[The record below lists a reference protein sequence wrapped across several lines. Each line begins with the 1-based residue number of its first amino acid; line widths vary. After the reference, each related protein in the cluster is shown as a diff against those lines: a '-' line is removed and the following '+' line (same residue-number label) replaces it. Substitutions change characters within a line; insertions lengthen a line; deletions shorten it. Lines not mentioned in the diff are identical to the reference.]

1 MRELNQRA
9 VLDLLRRSGPATRP
23 QVAKDTGLSKPT
35 VGQALLDL
43 ERRHLVREVGRTSA
57 GPGRSAVVYEVNP
70 AAGHVLGVDIGRERI
85 RLEVAD
91 LAGTV
96 VSRVDER
103 NRCRSAR
110 SLVQLVRDLTQEI
123 VGSTDVV
130 AKVVGSPG
138 VPDPKTGVLHH
149 APNLPGW
156 GRKGLL
162 EELAGALGPGLV
174 VENDANL
181 AAVGEMTAGAARGV
195 DVFVFITVGT
205 GIGMGIVVNGQ
216 LFRGAHG
223 AAGEVGYLPY
233 GRPEGVRP
241 PERGMLETAVSG
253 HSVVQKALERG
264 LEAKSAKEVFELA
277 RNNDARA
284 LAAVAEEAKQ
294 LAFVVGTVA
303 AVIDPELVVLGGG
316 IGSNTDL
323 LAEPLEE
330 ALRATTPLR
339 PKIVAGELGDAAVLT
354 GAISVG
360 LRAAREVVFERALG
374 SGQRLGASLGQ

>member
-1 MRELNQRA
+1 
-9 VLDLLRRSGPATRP
+9 
-23 QVAKDTGLSKPT
+23 
-35 VGQALLDL
+35 
-43 ERRHLVREVGRTSA
+43 
-57 GPGRSAVVYEVNP
+57 
-70 AAGHVLGVDIGRERI
+70 VDIGRERI

-103 NRCRSAR
+103 NCCRSAR
-110 SLVQLVRDLTQEI
+110 SLVLLVRELAEQTVAAAGI
-123 VGSTDVV
+123 TFGDVV

-138 VPDPKTGVLHH
+138 VPDPRTGALHH

-156 GRKGLL
+156 GRRGLL

-195 DVFVFITVGT
+195 DVFVCITVGT
-205 GIGMGIVVNGQ
+205 GVGMGIVVNGQ

-233 GRPEGVRP
+233 GWPPADNVP
-241 PERGMLETAVSG
+241 PENGMLESQASG
-253 HSVVQKALERG
+253 HSVVQKAHEQG
-264 LEAKSAKEVFELA
+264 LVDAKSAKEVFELA
-277 RNNDARA
+277 RQGDPIA
-284 LAAVAEEAKQ
+284 LRAVADEARQ
-294 LAFVVGTVA
+294 LAFVVGAVA

-330 ALRATTPLR
+330 ALRATTPLH

-360 LRAAREVVFERALG
+360 LGSAREVVFERALARKT
-374 SGQRLGASLGQ
+374 S